1 MTNQIKIAVVGVG
14 RWGVH
19 LLRNFLEHPQVM
31 VAAVVDPNPECLA
44 KIKRQYFSNNT
55 TNNHVLLTTEWSDI
69 KQIIDLDAVAIATP
83 ASTHYSLIHDA
94 LNRGYHVLAE
104 KPLTL
109 DPTECHKLCQLAQK
123 QQRQLMVD
131 HTYLFHPAVER
142 GQSVIQAGELG
153 DLRYGYACRT
163 HLGPVR
169 QDVNALWDLAI
180 HDIAIFNAWLGQ
192 QPVSV
197 QASGRVWLQGGQGD
211 MEDTGIRAYGDTGN
225 TDEILSASPPLSLS
239 ASSETA
245 SSFTSSGLAD
255 LVWVTLN
262 YANGFQ
268 AYIHLCWVNADKQ
281 RRLVVVGSRGSLI
294 FDEMSVVSPLML
306 LHGELEVQRGN
317 YIPINQSQQV
327 LQIEKNEPLKR
338 VCDRFVS
345 CVHKNIP
352 CPVSSGWVGTQ
363 LVNILAALTESLN
376 LGGKPVVLN
385 TNLY

>member
-55 TNNHVLLTTEWSDI
+55 TNNHVLFTTEWLEI
-69 KQIIDLDAVAIATP
+69 KQIIDLDAVVIATP

-94 LNRGYHVLAE
+94 LDWGYHVLAE

-142 GQSVIQAGELG
+142 GQTFVQAGELG

-169 QDVNALWDLAI
+169 QDVDALWDLAV

-197 QASGRVWLQGGQGD
+197 KASGRVWLHGGHGGQG
-211 MEDTGIRAYGDTGN
+211 GISP
-225 TDEILSASPPLSLS
+225 LSPLSPLSLS
-239 ASSETA
+239 KR
-245 SSFTSSGLAD
+245 LAD
-255 LVWVTLN
+255 LVWVTLT

-268 AYIHLCWVNADKQ
+268 AYIHLCWLNADKQ

-294 FDEMSVVSPLML
+294 FDEMSAVSPLTL
-306 LHGELEVQRGN
+306 LHGELEVQGSN

-345 CVHKNIP
+345 CVHNNSP

-376 LGGKPVVLN
+376 QDGKPVVLN